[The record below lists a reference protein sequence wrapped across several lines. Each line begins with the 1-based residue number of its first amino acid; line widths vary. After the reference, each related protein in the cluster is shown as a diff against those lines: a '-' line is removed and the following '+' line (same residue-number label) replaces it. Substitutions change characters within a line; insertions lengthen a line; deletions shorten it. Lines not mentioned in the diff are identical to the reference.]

1 VKTKSDSKCEEKKM
15 TASAGGFSSIIHMDV
30 LTFAT
35 YAFYLF
41 IGYYLI
47 TFVYK
52 LIFGRSYMWKKVK
65 PFDTTKRLSTPLKE
79 WVQKTRKNPQGRQM
93 IECVNPGTEEVLCE
107 PVPAMNTQDVE
118 ERISS
123 AKKAFETWSKSSFED
138 RKRVLLHLLD
148 NILKNK
154 HEIVAKSCKDTG
166 KTLFEA
172 HLGEV
177 VMTCE
182 KIRWLTTRGEQ
193 FLAPETRHVPLMMIY
208 KVAQVHYL
216 PLGVVGM
223 IVPWNY
229 PFQNAINA
237 IIAALF
243 AGNSVV
249 IKVSE
254 WATWSSV
261 EMYEELVQ
269 DALVKAG
276 FSPDIVQ
283 FVVGFGE
290 SGNALSKSKNVS
302 HVFFIGSP
310 EIGKKVMQAATENL
324 TPVTLELGGKDPLI
338 ICDDADID
346 IAVDVAVRAS
356 LYNCGQNCVAAERL
370 YVHEKVH
377 DKFVEK
383 TLALVKTLR
392 QKATCTKDCALNE
405 DEVNDIGA
413 MTMSTSIEKIEKT
426 IQEAVKAGAKL
437 LHGGKR
443 NPKLKGQ
450 FLEPTVLT
458 NVTNDMKVV
467 QDEVFGPVVVIVKWK
482 SDEEVIQMA
491 NGTCYGL
498 GSYVFSNDAKRAEAI
513 GSKLYAGLTMVND
526 YGLSY
531 LIQDLPFGGVKVSGF
546 GRFNGPEGLRA
557 FTVQKSFVTNRFPI
571 NIPPPKLIRYPTE
584 TYAHMVVAHL
594 VDFLYGP
601 WTGTVG
607 ALTRLVATF
616 ITKK

>member
-1 VKTKSDSKCEEKKM
+1 MSQFQSTCSS
-15 TASAGGFSSIIHMDV
+15 SSSSSSGGMISNLLRMDV
-30 LTFAT
+30 LTFGQ
-35 YAFYLF
+35 YALYTI
-41 IGYYLI
+41 IGYYVI
-47 TFVYK
+47 SFVYK
-52 LIFGRSYMWKKVK
+52 LIFGRSYMWKNVK
-65 PFDTTKRLSTPLKE
+65 PFDTRLRASTPLKE
-79 WVQKTRKNPQGRQM
+79 WVEKTRKNPQGRQM
-93 IECVNPGTEEVLCE
+93 IECTNPGTMEPLCE
-107 PVPAMNTQDVE
+107 RVPAMNAQDVE
-118 ERISS
+118 ERIGI
-123 AKKAFETWSKSSFED
+123 AKKAFETWSKTSFDD

-148 NILKNK
+148 NILKHK

-182 KIRWLTTRGEQ
+182 KIRWLTTRGQQ
-193 FLAPETRHVPLMMIY
+193 FLEPETRHVPLMMIY
-208 KVAQVHYL
+208 KVGQVHYL
-216 PLGVVGM
+216 PLGVIGM

-237 IIAALF
+237 VIAALF

-261 EMYEELVQ
+261 ELYEELVQ

-283 FVVGFGE
+283 FIVGFGE
-290 SGNALSKSKNVS
+290 AGNALAKSKNVS

-310 EIGKKVMQAATENL
+310 EIGKRVMLAAAENL

-338 ICDDADID
+338 VCDDADID

-370 YVHEKVH
+370 YVHEKIH
-377 DKFVEK
+377 DRFVAK
-383 TLALVKTLR
+383 TLEVVKGLR
-392 QKATCTKDCALNE
+392 QRPTCPKDCALSD

-413 MTMSTSIEKIEKT
+413 MTMTTSIEKIEKV
-426 IQEAVKAGAKL
+426 IEEAVKGGAKL

-450 FLEPTVLT
+450 FLEPTVLV
-458 NVTNDMKVV
+458 NVKNDMSVV

-482 SDEEVIQMA
+482 DDDEVIQMA

-498 GSYVFSNDAKRAEAI
+498 GSYVFSGNPKRAEAM
-513 GSKLYAGLTMVND
+513 GRRLYAGLTMIND

-584 TYAHMVVAHL
+584 KYAHMVVAHL
-594 VDFLYGP
+594 VDLLYGP
-601 WTGTVG
+601 WTGTLG
-607 ALTRLVATF
+607 ALTRLISTF
-616 ITKK
+616 IRKK